1 MKQCAGRTWQRHER
15 CGPKIVASRP
25 TPVLRTAI
33 VAVLKLP
40 LENPSMVGVNLV
52 SPWHA
57 PSASAAQSLIVE
69 AEEEIAAD
77 HPLKGMI
84 NGVLARSSASDDVLF
99 ELTDGRVANVHLTWI
114 RKPEQSPWPGHT
126 IFSNV

>member
-1 MKQCAGRTWQRHER
+1 
-15 CGPKIVASRP
+15 
-25 TPVLRTAI
+25 
-33 VAVLKLP
+33 
-40 LENPSMVGVNLV
+40 MVGINLV

-57 PSASAAQSLIVE
+57 PSASAAQSLIAE

-99 ELTDGRVANVHLTWI
+99 ELKDGRVANVHLTWS
-114 RKPEQSPWPGHT
+114 RKPEQSPWPRHT
-126 IFSNV
+126 IFSNVDEWTDEILGPTAG